1 MNFEKDHIDYQDP
14 AVNYE
19 AVLYLRVSDP
29 KQVSRGN
36 GLQSQETRARE
47 YAKFNDIPVVQV
59 FRDEGLSGS
68 MRDRPEAQ
76 AMLRFLRKAKPGTR
90 YVVII
95 DEISRLARDYRVHFD
110 LREAIEEA
118 GALLDSPTTNF
129 KAIRSADSDFV
140 EGIQALGAQ
149 HFRQKNAETARN
161 RKWARLK
168 AGYWPY
174 TAPLGYKYQMT
185 KEHGNLLVPNEP
197 FASIL
202 KEAFEGFASGR
213 FATQAEVKRFFE
225 RQPEF
230 PGKIAGGYV
239 RAQRVTDLLTHPI
252 YAGYVVCEVLGV
264 PLTKGQHKPL
274 ISLSTFEKIQERR
287 SSVAIAPARQDI
299 NEDFP
304 LRNFVTC
311 ADCGDPLRS
320 CWSKG
325 KYKRYAYYLCQ
336 NKVCESY
343 GKSIRRDKI
352 ESEFVDLLS
361 QLQPSPALFKIAKMM
376 VDDAWSQ
383 FTHQATAVHKSLK
396 REITALEKQID
407 GLLDRLVD
415 ASSPAA
421 VRAYERKIESLEK
434 QKFLK
439 AEKLENDVLPV
450 GGSSSILELCL
461 RFLSSPCIIWKNG
474 DLTLKKMV
482 LRMAFSDRLAYHRIE
497 GYRTPQPSVPFGFFE
512 KIDQNLQMVRPRGL
526 EPPRVAPQRPQRC
539 ASTSSATAARRVEP
553 AIYAAVPRL

>member
-110 LREAIEEA
+110 LRAAIEDA

-185 KEHGNLLVPNEP
+185 K
-197 FASIL
+197 
-202 KEAFEGFASGR
+202 
-213 FATQAEVKRFFE
+213 
-225 RQPEF
+225 
-230 PGKIAGGYV
+230 
-239 RAQRVTDLLTHPI
+239 
-252 YAGYVVCEVLGV
+252 
-264 PLTKGQHKPL
+264 
-274 ISLSTFEKIQERR
+274 
-287 SSVAIAPARQDI
+287 
-299 NEDFP
+299 
-304 LRNFVTC
+304 
-311 ADCGDPLRS
+311 
-320 CWSKG
+320 
-325 KYKRYAYYLCQ
+325 
-336 NKVCESY
+336 
-343 GKSIRRDKI
+343 
-352 ESEFVDLLS
+352 
-361 QLQPSPALFKIAKMM
+361 
-376 VDDAWSQ
+376 
-383 FTHQATAVHKSLK
+383 
-396 REITALEKQID
+396 
-407 GLLDRLVD
+407 
-415 ASSPAA
+415 
-421 VRAYERKIESLEK
+421 
-434 QKFLK
+434 
-439 AEKLENDVLPV
+439 
-450 GGSSSILELCL
+450 
-461 RFLSSPCIIWKNG
+461 
-474 DLTLKKMV
+474 
-482 LRMAFSDRLAYHRIE
+482 
-497 GYRTPQPSVPFGFFE
+497 
-512 KIDQNLQMVRPRGL
+512 
-526 EPPRVAPQRPQRC
+526 
-539 ASTSSATAARRVEP
+539 
-553 AIYAAVPRL
+553 